1 MKKVSVLAFILI
13 AALFSGC
20 NSKSKPKDHNATP
33 QRSEAAK
40 AMDSE
45 LLPEGGSK
53 KLPML

>member
-13 AALFSGC
+13 AALFGGC

-33 QRSEAAK
+33 HRSEAAK